1 VTDVEVYQTA
11 YNFLLQSP
19 RITEEDLMMHLKPYN
34 KPTELNLI
42 YRRLCESAQNKQM
55 SQRVITGAVSG
66 LENLGKIL
74 YNFDP
79 LAVAEHYEITD
90 SELLLKNIIRELNP
104 KGKVRNTS
112 RSLWPKYCVTVLQGA
127 YFLKS
132 FGNSA
137 NFYSWA
143 DKLFADSKTKYALP
157 LLIALEINGFGFP
170 LACDL
175 IKELGYVEFGKPD
188 VYLKGIFSEL
198 GIIDKRKMSGL
209 RGDYLTAKAI
219 DKIAIANN
227 VTPYAVDMIFWLIG
241 SGNFYL
247 TGKNIGRQK
256 DKFLKLIKEHS
267 IGNLH

>member
-1 VTDVEVYQTA
+1 
-11 YNFLLQSP
+11 
-19 RITEEDLMMHLKPYN
+19 M
-34 KPTELNLI
+34 
-42 YRRLCESAQNKQM
+42 
-55 SQRVITGAVSG
+55 
-66 LENLGKIL
+66 
-74 YNFDP
+74 
-79 LAVAEHYEITD
+79 
-90 SELLLKNIIRELNP
+90 
-104 KGKVRNTS
+104 
-112 RSLWPKYCVTVLQGA
+112 QGA

-227 VTPYAVDMIFWLIG
+227 VTPYAVDKIFWLIG